1 MQDKNNSKKKLIN
14 NLLKPLK
21 MKYRIGEKREKVCN
35 PLEKVVRVDQFMS
48 QKRCAEI
55 IKLAEAH
62 GAWQTTR
69 HKNYP
74 TMDIPVDDIQ
84 NLNVQP
90 ELHQIDKLSKSNFNL
105 EANATLTPF
114 DVFVVKYDVNGQREL
129 KVHRDNSELSFV
141 LLLSSTSEFE
151 GGGTYYEHAN
161 MTVCPEQGGLLL
173 HCGKVRHAGKAI
185 TKGTRYVLIGFLK
198 VASFRIGQ
206 RHKDEAKISNELSDK
221 RHLDFL
227 WRHDTMPVTLAI
239 RIINLKD
246 RPEKLQRTLDT
257 LRRLAI
263 PDNWVLDIQP
273 VVANEGDGATAYPKW
288 KMEQV
293 NSDVHAEVAKFWTRE
308 VRKGEVGCFVSH
320 VRTIQ
325 KEGAEYLLVLE
336 DDADFHSDFL
346 WRLDQA
352 MQELKGI
359 PWDAIDFGGI
369 SMDSKAVKAVTQSL
383 VTRGYTYQAHCM
395 LYSRSGIDKVRQV
408 DARKNAVTFD
418 ECLPALRGI
427 HPREEMNVLYGLKE
441 PLVVF
446 HSYMQLSWQ
455 RKENIHDTERHEG
468 CSWTLPQIVDSF
480 DMRNYYKFSN
490 VSDLSTLPTLLANAN
505 DQTWKFQLSTCVED
519 VDGVEGEWMLPVD
532 HTRKVTVVVHPTKL
546 WIQQGKKEREL
557 PCRPKDVYF
566 FPAYLL
572 YRYIGGRVFYGCG
585 TTFH

>member
-69 HKNYP
+69 HNNYP

-90 ELHQIDKLSKSNFNL
+90 ELHQIAKLSKSNFNL

-221 RHLDFL
+221 RHVDFL
-227 WRHDTMPVTLAI
+227 WRHDTMPTMLAI

-273 VVANEGDGATAYPKW
+273 VVANEGNGATAYPKW
-288 KMEQV
+288 KMEKV
-293 NSDVHAEVAKFWTRE
+293 NSDVREEVAKFWKRDVT
-308 VRKGEVGCFVSH
+308 KGEIGCFVSH
-320 VRTIQ
+320 MSTIQ
-325 KEGAEYLLVLE
+325 ASNAEYLLVLE
-336 DDADFHSDFL
+336 DDADMHSDFL
-346 WRLDQA
+346 YRVDQCL
-352 MQELKGI
+352 QELKEKE
-359 PWDAIDFGGI
+359 WDAIDFGGVP
-369 SMDSKAVKAVTQSL
+369 MDSNKKRNITTSIVQQN
-383 VTRGYTYQAHCM
+383 YTYQTHCI
-395 LYSRSGIDKVRQV
+395 LYHARGMKKVQTV
-408 DARKNAVTFD
+408 DCTKNAIPYD
-418 ECLPALRGI
+418 EFLGALRKI
-427 HPREEMNVLYGLKE
+427 HPRSELNTLYATT
-441 PLVVF
+441 PLMVY
-446 HSYMQLSWQ
+446 HPYTKLSWQ
-455 RKENIHDTERHEG
+455 RAENIHDTERHEG

-490 VSDLSTLPTLLANAN
+490 VSDMSTLPTLLANAN
-505 DQTWKFQLSTCVED
+505 DHTWKFQLSTCVED